1 MRPRLGADFRKRLEA
16 TNAAVKETGGLRIQF
31 ATQFTEA
38 FQRQHLFG
46 IDMQTMR
53 FQQRGQRVGIR
64 GIEARMYVVNTET
77 ELIAQYARG
86 ARLAA
91 IIDSSTIRLAIRR
104 GSATIS
110 STSPFRQAQSGNPG
124 GL

>member
-1 MRPRLGADFRKRLEA
+1 MGEVGGISLKTKTEMRPRLGADFRKRLEA

-64 GIEARMYVVNTET
+64 GSKPVCT
-77 ELIAQYARG
+77 L
-86 ARLAA
+86 
-91 IIDSSTIRLAIRR
+91 
-104 GSATIS
+104 
-110 STSPFRQAQSGNPG
+110 
-124 GL
+124 

>member
-1 MRPRLGADFRKRLEA
+1 MRLS
-16 TNAAVKETGGLRIQF
+16 KETGGLRIQF

-86 ARLAA
+86 AKVSGDHRLFYDTVSDTARFRHNIQYFA
-91 IIDSSTIRLAIRR
+91 FSPSTKR
-104 GSATIS
+104 
-110 STSPFRQAQSGNPG
+110 
-124 GL
+124 